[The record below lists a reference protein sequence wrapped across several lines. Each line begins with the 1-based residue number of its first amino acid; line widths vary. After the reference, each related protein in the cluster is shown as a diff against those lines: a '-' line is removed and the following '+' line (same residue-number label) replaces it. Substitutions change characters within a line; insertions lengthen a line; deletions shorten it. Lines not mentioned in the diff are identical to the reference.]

1 MSTNPKDLNPKE
13 SSETHI
19 KTSKR
24 SVDASLRNLQKEM
37 EQENTLVQ
45 ETPVG
50 RLQRVSDVFLHGPLR
65 RVLRAAPGEKGE
77 QRHGDG
83 GGTEGAGHG
92 ILGLGFSYGGVARRD
107 RKRRCPAHTARQRA
121 TAAGTRTPVPTGSSP
136 TSSNEASAG
145 GTASSSPSSSS
156 SL

>member
-50 RLQRVSDVFLHGPLR
+50 RLQRVIKIFRGIKPLLT
-65 RVLRAAPGEKGE
+65 VLGSLPLIPSTWRAAIVMFTQALDSLAVVAPEVTAEFK
-77 QRHGDG
+77 
-83 GGTEGAGHG
+83 AGKD
-92 ILGLGFSYGGVARRD
+92 L
-107 RKRRCPAHTARQRA
+107 
-121 TAAGTRTPVPTGSSP
+121 
-136 TSSNEASAG
+136 
-145 GTASSSPSSSS
+145 
-156 SL
+156 